1 MDACGSGSKTK
12 SSARRTIERKE
23 KQQQLQ
29 LEFKAQQRW
38 QQTHGGTISQ
48 KQSKTRSSGVF
59 STVFGSDEGEN
70 TGCRVSECCSP
81 TSDILNLADPF
92 RGAIPSDKGLSLL
105 GARPLGNIEKVLEYR
120 TLLNGKSVELR
131 RVTASV
137 EGPVEHLQVVNAP
150 TGAPAAQLPALIMHQ
165 SQSNQPARGETGE
178 KKSKRSNGKATK
190 SGGRKKSSSEQGSS
204 FVPSGAQ
211 KPWLD
216 YEGPPSQHAAVW
228 NGSSVVK
235 ERKSQKQKVRGY
247 GQETQD
253 QDPNV
258 ARKYSEMSHSR
269 QIQRL
274 AMNGSQP
281 CLMVATPGVSA
292 SADIHLHY
300 PQNRTAES
308 TIVSMDP
315 NNETNT
321 AKFIPIGGGLSSNQ
335 DEFSPNVFD
344 RSFYRS
350 DDTANA
356 QSLLHSTRNSPQ
368 KNISLSSG
376 RQQSLP
382 RSGQQINVFHNGA
395 THHHYFPTSM
405 QQQTPEVESYQQ
417 YHQEHPPR
425 PQSSAAIHQ
434 YQQQMF
440 PNRYYTHQTHGF
452 DPYIQV
458 DESGNRYRVG
468 TDLQNDIF

>member
-1 MDACGSGSKTK
+1 MDTCGSGSKTK
-12 SSARRTIERKE
+12 SSARRTLERKE

-29 LEFKAQQRW
+29 LEFQAQQRW
-38 QQTHGGTISQ
+38 QQTHGGTISR
-48 KQSKTRSSGVF
+48 KQSIKNRTSGSSVF
-59 STVFGSDEGEN
+59 SSVFGNDEGVN
-70 TGCRVSECCSP
+70 TGCHVSECCSP
-81 TSDILNLADPF
+81 TSDILGLNT
-92 RGAIPSDKGLSLL
+92 SDKGLSLL

-120 TLLNGKSVELR
+120 TILNGKSVELR
-131 RVTASV
+131 RVTASI

-165 SQSNQPARGETGE
+165 SQSNQQARGESGE
-178 KKSKRSNGKATK
+178 KKSKRANGKGSK
-190 SGGRKKSSSEQGSS
+190 NGSRKKQAGEHGSAG
-204 FVPSGAQ
+204 FAPPGAQ

-235 ERKSQKQKVRGY
+235 ERKSQKQKTRGY
-247 GQETQD
+247 SQEMQD
-253 QDPNV
+253 QDPHL
-258 ARKYSEMSHSR
+258 ARRMSHSR

-300 PQNRTAES
+300 PQTRTAES

-321 AKFIPIGGGLSSNQ
+321 AKFIPIGSSNQ
-335 DEFSPNVFD
+335 DEFSRNVFD
-344 RSFYRS
+344 RSSFYRT
-350 DDTANA
+350 DDNTANA

-368 KNISLSSG
+368 KNIPSMSG

-395 THHHYFPTSM
+395 THHHYFPGASM
-405 QQQTPEVESYQQ
+405 EQQNPEGEPYQ
-417 YHQEHPPR
+417 YHPEHPPR

-434 YQQQMF
+434 YHQQIY
-440 PNRYYTHQTHGF
+440 PNTYYPHQPPHGF
-452 DPYIQV
+452 DPYIQT
-458 DESGNRYRVG
+458 DESGNRYRVRM
-468 TDLQNDIF
+468 